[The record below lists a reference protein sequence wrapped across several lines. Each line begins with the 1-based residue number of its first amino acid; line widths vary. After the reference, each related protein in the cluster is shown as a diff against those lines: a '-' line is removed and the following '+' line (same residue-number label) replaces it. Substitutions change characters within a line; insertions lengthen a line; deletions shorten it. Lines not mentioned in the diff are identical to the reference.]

1 MPNTIQIKRRTSGA
15 PGAPAGLATAE
26 LAYNEVD
33 NVLYIGRSNLTVTTV
48 GGLGA
53 FLALTGTNT
62 ATGNYTF
69 NTGTVTLDGTV
80 AGTGINTYVLAK
92 RLNEFTVP
100 NANVAFNNQRI
111 TGLADPV
118 NAQDAATKAY
128 VDARDNGL
136 DIKASVRVATTG
148 PITLSGTQ
156 TIDGVAVI
164 AGDRVLVKDQTT
176 ASQNGIYAVAA
187 GSWSRATDADSDAEV
202 TAGLFTF
209 VEEGTA
215 NADSGW
221 VLTTNAPVT
230 LGTTSLTFT
239 QFSGAG
245 QITAGAGLT
254 KNGNTL
260 DVVTASAQRI
270 VVNADSIDLATTGV
284 SAGTYT
290 SVTVDT
296 YGRVTAGS
304 NPVVVTSG
312 KTLTVNNTLTVSGT
326 DGSSVAFGTGGTVA
340 YTGNKLNAFAATTSA
355 ELAAVISDETG
366 SGALV
371 FANSPSFTTPALGAA
386 TATSINR
393 VALTQPATGSTLT
406 VADGKTL
413 TASNTLTLTGTDGAS
428 VAFGAGGTVAYTSNN
443 LSVFAATTSSQ
454 LAGIISDETGSGSLV
469 FATSPTLTT
478 PNIGAATATTVNR
491 VTITQPATGSTL
503 TVADGKTLTCSN
515 TLTFTGTDASSVA
528 FGAGGTVAYVGA
540 ANAFTGA
547 NTFVNATGQT
557 FRQAA
562 NNDGIVIRG
571 RAGGSSGFNA
581 TLDTATLTASRT
593 YSLPDHGASI
603 TACTILSNESTVD
616 GGTF

>member
-33 NVLYIGRSNLTVTTV
+33 NVLYIGRSNLTVATV

-80 AGTGINTYVLAK
+80 TGTGINTYVLAK

-136 DIKASVRVATTG
+136 DIKASVRATTTG

-176 ASQNGIYAVAA
+176 AAQNGIYVVAA
-187 GSWSRATDADSDAEV
+187 GAWSRATDADSDAKV

-245 QITAGAGLT
+245 QITAGAGMT

-260 DVVTASAQRI
+260 DVATASAQRI

-326 DGSSVAFGTGGTVA
+326 DGSSVAFGAGGTVA
-340 YTGNKLNAFAATTSA
+340 YTG
-355 ELAAVISDETG
+355 
-366 SGALV
+366 
-371 FANSPSFTTPALGAA
+371 
-386 TATSINR
+386 
-393 VALTQPATGSTLT
+393 
-406 VADGKTL
+406 
-413 TASNTLTLTGTDGAS
+413 
-428 VAFGAGGTVAYTSNN
+428 NN

-454 LAGIISDETGSGSLV
+454 LAGIISDETGSGALV
-469 FATSPTLTT
+469 FANSPSFTT
-478 PNIGAATATTVNR
+478 PVLGAATATSINR
-491 VTITQPATGSTL
+491 VTITQPATSSTL
-503 TVADGKTLTCSN
+503 TVADGKTLTVSN

-528 FGAGGTVAYVGA
+528 FGAGGTVAFVGS

>member
-1 MPNTIQIKRRTSGA
+1 MPNVIQIKRRTSGA
-15 PGAPAGLATAE
+15 AGSPASLAVAE

-33 NVLYIGRSNLTVTTV
+33 NVLYIGRSNSTIDTV
-48 GGLGA
+48 GGTGA
-53 FLALTGTNT
+53 FLAKTGTHT
-62 ATGNYTF
+62 AAGNYTF
-69 NTGTVTLDGTV
+69 NTGTFALNGTV
-80 AGTGINTYVLAK
+80 SGTGLDTYVLAK

-100 NANVAFNNQRI
+100 NASVAFNNQRI

-176 ASQNGIYAVAA
+176 ASQNGIYVVAA
-187 GSWSRATDADSDAEV
+187 GAWSRATDADSDAEV

-260 DVVTASAQRI
+260 DVVTANVGRI

-296 YGRVTAGS
+296 YGRVTAGA
-304 NPVVVTSG
+304 NPVVVASG
-312 KTLTVNNTLTVSGT
+312 KTLTANNTLTFTGT
-326 DGSSVAFGTGGTVA
+326 DGSSVAFGAGGTVA
-340 YTGNKLNAFAATTSA
+340 YTSNNLSAFAATTSSQ
-355 ELAAVISDETG
+355 LAGVISDETG

-371 FANSPSFTTPALGAA
+371 FANSPSFVTPALGAA

-393 VALTQPATGSTLT
+393 VSFTQPATGSTLT
-406 VADGKTL
+406 IADGKTL
-413 TASNTLTLTGTDGAS
+413 TA
-428 VAFGAGGTVAYTSNN
+428 
-443 LSVFAATTSSQ
+443 
-454 LAGIISDETGSGSLV
+454 
-469 FATSPTLTT
+469 
-478 PNIGAATATTVNR
+478 
-491 VTITQPATGSTL
+491 
-503 TVADGKTLTCSN
+503 SN

-528 FGAGGTVAYVGA
+528 FGAGGTVAFVGS

-571 RAGGSSGFNA
+571 RAGGTSGFNA
-581 TLDTATLTASRT
+581 TLDTATLTVSRT

-603 TACTILSNESTVD
+603 TACTILSDESTVD